1 MEREM
6 PHIVYT
12 ERAES
17 KRRIIRT
24 DGALYVLVLLGAFGV
39 IFLSRALEAALKV
52 ERLYLQLG
60 MYAALFGVSYLI
72 YRTRLVDYVYELY
85 DTELR
90 VLQAVGEKKK
100 LLTTV
105 PLDAITEVGTY
116 RKTDARPTL
125 RTFHGEREKTTAIW
139 FTQDGKPSVLCL
151 NATDAMREKLSEAIH
166 AKN

>member
-1 MEREM
+1 M

-12 ERAES
+12 ERSEA

-24 DGALYVLVLLGAFGV
+24 DGALYVLLLLGAFGV
-39 IFLSRALEAALKV
+39 IFLSRMLEVLLEIK
-52 ERLYLQLG
+52 RLYLQIG
-60 MYAALFGVSYLI
+60 MYAVLLGAGYLI
-72 YRTRLVDYVYELY
+72 YRMRLVDYVYELY
-85 DTELR
+85 DTEFR
-90 VLQAVGEKKK
+90 VLQAVGEKQK
-100 LLTTV
+100 LLAAV
-105 PLDAITEVGTY
+105 PLDAIAEAGTY

-151 NATDAMREKLSEAIH
+151 SATDTMREKLSEAIH